1 MTHYRLPLRLAALLL
16 AVMTAGGA
24 LAAPTGLVDLNRAS
38 VEEILQL
45 PVDEDLARRIVDYRD
60 FVRYFNNVYDLMEV
74 EGMTAAKLAEL
85 KPLVATLP
93 PDPLDASIARL
104 AASYRQVQRY
114 LGQEGA
120 SEGLVDEYLD
130 MMREPKNVND
140 LDLFDLQSFQNVSPV
155 DAKNILMARER
166 LGRFE
171 NDRQLRR
178 SDGLRYWAF
187 RNIRDF
193 VVYNDEDRL
202 DESEQVRG
210 NYEVRYFDTPY
221 FGDDV
226 EAFGEPVLTEPL
238 VPGQAPVIEY
248 PAGSGDPHMT
258 QKLHLNLS
266 GGFRAGVLTHRAM
279 HEESWHETFKG
290 YYGVND
296 KKFGPFHLK
305 RLYFGNFRVAFGQGL
320 VMDNT
325 DFMQYRRTGFGWN
338 KRPIGVRGDLSRSH
352 EYALTGAAME
362 GKAGP
367 LHATVFYS
375 RDRKDAILNPD
386 GTVNQY
392 VTMDPRPGADWLA
405 DHMAFEPGQSYGLG
419 VRPDTPT
426 LIARDAFEENVTGGN
441 MKVMLGKASY
451 VGVTG
456 YEARYDRAFWA
467 DPVTLVNTYAMDTR
481 DLLEARDSEIW
492 SGYTSVFADPG
503 DSTRTEHKFRRV
515 YGAEFQTVHENVS
528 LQGEYAVLQD
538 PRNGFLSRNK
548 DRDGNVI
555 KNPDALLLNAYAQWD
570 DLHLLAIWRDYDVG
584 FDNPYN
590 RGFANDN
597 RYEQTLLDSPFRLND
612 SLYSWLSLNTP
623 QPKPERGLFLQ
634 SRYRISRNLIING
647 LEFDQW
653 ERKADGAD
661 MQRYTLKVEYQP
673 KFNMRFRMRHRY
685 SSRAQTNPNDVRWFR
700 SWESRFEM
708 ITLLSNYNR
717 VKLMYMTSNV
727 MFPPR
732 PRLGGT
738 AEAGDE
744 PYVNDGTPGVGT
756 AAIPTHAFQAMYE
769 HHFTPTMKLT
779 LSSEMYNGFLWN
791 FEGNEF
797 IVVDGRG
804 FRNWA
809 KIASRVSERLLF
821 QLKVTRDH
829 NLPRTNFDVRAYQDE
844 YGLDIENSFAP
855 RDLTSFRMQMDYT
868 F

>member
-1 MTHYRLPLRLAALLL
+1 MTKYRLPLRLAALLL
-16 AVMTAGGA
+16 AVLTAGGA

-38 VEEILQL
+38 LEEILQL
-45 PVDEDLARRIVDYRD
+45 PVDEELARRIVDYRD
-60 FVRYFNNVYDLMEV
+60 YVRYFDNVYDLMEV
-74 EGMTAAKLAEL
+74 EGLTAAKLAEL

-104 AASYRQVQRY
+104 AASYRQVNRY

-120 SEGLVDEYLD
+120 SEGLVDEYID

-155 DAKNILMARER
+155 DAKNILMARDR

-171 NDRQLRR
+171 NQRQLRR

-193 VVYNDEDRL
+193 VVYSDEDRL
-202 DESEQVRG
+202 EESEQVRG
-210 NYEVRYFDTPY
+210 NYEVRYYDTPY
-221 FGDDV
+221 MLDDD
-226 EAFGEPVLTEPL
+226 EIAGTTLLTE
-238 VPGQAPVIEY
+238 
-248 PAGSGDPHMT
+248 GDPHMLH
-258 QKLHLNLS
+258 KLNLNLS
-266 GGFRAGVLTHRAM
+266 GGFRAGLLAHRNLG
-279 HEESWHETFKG
+279 EESWHETFKG
-290 YYGVND
+290 YYGIND

-305 RLYFGNFRVAFGQGL
+305 RLYFGNYRVAFGQGL
-320 VMDNT
+320 IMDNS
-325 DFMQYRRTGFGWN
+325 DFIQYRRTGFGWN

-352 EYALTGAAME
+352 EYALTGVAME

-375 RDRKDAILNPD
+375 REKKDAIMNPD
-386 GTVNQY
+386 GTVNSY
-392 VTMDPRPGADWLA
+392 VTMEPRPSDAWLE
-405 DHMAFEPGQSYGLG
+405 DHLAYEPGVSYAADQD
-419 VRPDTPT
+419 PDEPT
-426 LIARDAFEENVTGGN
+426 LLKRDAFEENITGGN
-441 MKVMLGKASY
+441 LKLMLGKASY
-451 VGVTG
+451 IGVTA
-456 YEARYDRAFWA
+456 YEARYDTSFCA
-467 DPVTLVNTYAMDTR
+467 DPTTLVSYYSMVDR

-492 SGYTSVFADPG
+492 SGYTSVFNDEG
-503 DSTRTEHKFRRV
+503 DTTRTHHKFRRV
-515 YGAEFQTVHENVS
+515 YGAEFQTVHDNVS

-538 PRNGFLSRNK
+538 PRYGLFDLKKHS
-548 DRDGNVI
+548 
-555 KNPDALLLNAYAQWD
+555 DALLLNAYAQWD

-612 SLYSWLSLNTP
+612 DLYSWLSLNTP

-634 SRYRISRNLIING
+634 TRYRVSRNLIING

-661 MQRYTLKVEYQP
+661 LRRYTLKVEYQP
-673 KFNMRFRMRHRY
+673 KFNLRLRMRHRY
-685 SSRAQTNPNDVRWFR
+685 SSRSQQNPADVRWFS
-700 SWESRFEM
+700 SWESRFELIAM
-708 ITLLSNYNR
+708 LSNWNR

-727 MFPPR
+727 NFPPR
-732 PRLGGT
+732 PRLSGT
-738 AEAGDE
+738 PDAGDE
-744 PYVNDGTPGVGT
+744 AYVNDGIPGVGT
-756 AAIPTHAFQAMYE
+756 AAIPAHAVQAMYE
-769 HHFTPTMKLT
+769 HHFAPTIKLY
-779 LSSEMYNGFLWN
+779 LSAEMYDGFLWN

-797 IVVDGRG
+797 VVVDGRG

-809 KIASRVSERLLF
+809 KIESRVSDRLLF

-829 NLPRTNFDVRAYQDE
+829 NLPRTYLDVRAYQDA
-844 YGLDIENSFAP
+844 YGQEIESSYAP
-855 RDLTSFRMQMDYT
+855 RDWTVFRMQMDYT

>member
-1 MTHYRLPLRLAALLL
+1 MKNCSLTIRFAALLL

-24 LAAPTGLVDLNRAS
+24 LAAPPGLVDLNRATL
-38 VEEILQL
+38 EEVLQL
-45 PVDEDLARRIVDYRD
+45 PVDEELARRIVDYRD
-60 FVRYFNNVYDLMEV
+60 YVRYFDNVYDLMEV
-74 EGMTAAKLAEL
+74 EGMTSADLAVL

-93 PDPLDASIARL
+93 PDPLDAGIARL
-104 AASYRQVQRY
+104 AASYRQVNRY

-155 DAKNILMARER
+155 DAKNILLARDR

-171 NDRQLRR
+171 SDRQLRR

-193 VVYNDEDRL
+193 VVYSDEDRL
-202 DESEQVRG
+202 DENEQVRG
-210 NYEVRYFDTPY
+210 NYEVRYYDTPY
-221 FGDDV
+221 MLDD
-226 EAFGEPVLTEPL
+226 EEISGTTLLTE
-238 VPGQAPVIEY
+238 
-248 PAGSGDPHMT
+248 GDPHMT
-258 QKLHLNLS
+258 HKLSLNLS
-266 GGFRAGVLTHRAM
+266 GGFRAGLLTHRNLG
-279 HEESWHETFKG
+279 EESWHETVKG
-290 YYGVND
+290 YYGIND

-352 EYALTGAAME
+352 EYALTGAAVE

-367 LHATVFYS
+367 VHATFFVS
-375 RDRKDAILNPD
+375 SEKKDGILNPD

-392 VTMDPRPGADWLA
+392 VTMEPRPSDGWLN
-405 DHMAFEPGQSYGLG
+405 DHLAFEPGRSYSADQL
-419 VRPDTPT
+419 PDTPT
-426 LIARDAFEENVTGGN
+426 LLTRDAFTEDITGGN
-441 MKVMLGKASY
+441 VKLMLGTGSY
-451 VGVTG
+451 IGVTG
-456 YEARYDRAFWA
+456 YEARYDRGFRA
-467 DPVTLVNTYAMDTR
+467 DVATLISDYSLNTR
-481 DLLEARDSEIW
+481 QLLEARDSEIW
-492 SGYTSVFADPG
+492 QGYTSVFADPG
-503 DSTRTEHKFRRV
+503 DSTVTEHKFRRV

-538 PRNGFLSRNK
+538 PRNGFLSESEDANG
-548 DRDGNVI
+548 DPI

-590 RGFANDN
+590 RGFGNDN

-612 SLYSWLSLNTP
+612 DLYSWVSLNTP

-634 SRYRISRNLIING
+634 SRYRISRNLILNG
-647 LEFDQW
+647 LEYDQW

-661 MQRYTLKVEYQP
+661 LRRYTMKVEYQP
-673 KFNMRFRMRHRY
+673 KFNLRLRMRHRY
-685 SSRAQTNPNDVRWFR
+685 SSRSKMNPNDVRWFS
-700 SWESRFEM
+700 SWESRFEL
-708 ITLLSNYNR
+708 IALLSNYNR

-732 PRLGGT
+732 QRLSGT
-738 AEAGDE
+738 PE
-744 PYVNDGTPGVGT
+744 PGQIPYNNDGIPGVGT
-756 AAIPTHAFQAMYE
+756 AGIPAHAVQAMYE
-769 HHFTPTMKLT
+769 HHFAPTLKII
-779 LSSEMYNGFLWN
+779 LSAEMYDGFLWN

-797 IVVDGRG
+797 VVVDGRG

-809 KIASRVSERLLF
+809 KVESRISERLLF

-829 NLPRTNFDVRAYQDE
+829 NLPRTYLDVRAYQDV
-844 YGLDIENSFAP
+844 YGQEIESSYAP
-855 RDLTSFRMQMDYT
+855 RDWTVFRMQMDYT